1 MSSVRSCS
9 SSCWSP
15 PSSLAQAF
23 SLRLPELVLLLGG
36 LGGAALW
43 GVLSPLRC
51 PLAWL
56 LLALGSCC
64 RGDVPV
70 VDMRCSGRRMW
81 LWCETSVPAGMTV
94 VVHAATSPG

>member
-9 SSCWSP
+9 SSRWSP

-23 SLRLPELVLLLGG
+23 SLRFPELVLLLGG
-36 LGGAALW
+36 RGGAALW

-56 LLALGSCC
+56 LLVLGSA
-64 RGDVPV
+64 
-70 VDMRCSGRRMW
+70 
-81 LWCETSVPAGMTV
+81 AGGV
-94 VVHAATSPG
+94 SPS